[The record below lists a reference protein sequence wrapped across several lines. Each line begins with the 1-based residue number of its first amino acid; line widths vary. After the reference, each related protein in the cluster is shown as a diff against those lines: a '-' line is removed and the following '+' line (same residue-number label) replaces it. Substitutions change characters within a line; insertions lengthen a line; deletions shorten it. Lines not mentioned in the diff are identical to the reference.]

1 MYFSPVNLSSSVIQL
16 VPTGNTFQ
24 KFQPFPALK
33 GWFKKIDM
41 NISINLPFLLRG
53 HPCFCLDVGVY
64 LTAVLHMW
72 HTIQTLVFDRVWH
85 VTHCQNPDLVS
96 YCSLTHVTHHP
107 NPDLVF
113 DTVLHVH
120 IAQILTWCLT
130 AVLHMW
136 HTAQIVTR
144 YLSEVLHMWQAAQTL
159 TCWGPDC
166 WSHV

>member
-72 HTIQTLVFDRVWH
+72 HTIQTLTWYLTQSYVW
-85 VTHCQNPDLVS
+85 
-96 YCSLTHVTHHP
+96 
-107 NPDLVF
+107 
-113 DTVLHVH
+113 H
-120 IAQILTWCLT
+120 IAQTLTWCLT

-136 HTAQIVTR
+136 HTKQTLTWYLAQSYVWHIAQT
-144 YLSEVLHMWQAAQTL
+144 LTWCLTAVLHMWHTIQTL
-159 TCWGPDC
+159 VFDTVLRVTHCPNPDLV
-166 WSHV
+166 S